1 MDKEK
6 LANGVMWISVAMLF
20 IFTAAL
26 SLTKGFQQDNN
37 LYLIG
42 GGISIL
48 GVFFYGF
55 KGINTI
61 LDAFFNKK

>member
-6 LANGVMWISVAMLF
+6 LANGVMWVSVAMLF

-26 SLTKGFQQDNN
+26 SLSKGFQQDSN

-42 GGISIL
+42 AGISII

-55 KGINTI
+55 KGIKTI
-61 LDAFFNKK
+61 LDAIFHKK